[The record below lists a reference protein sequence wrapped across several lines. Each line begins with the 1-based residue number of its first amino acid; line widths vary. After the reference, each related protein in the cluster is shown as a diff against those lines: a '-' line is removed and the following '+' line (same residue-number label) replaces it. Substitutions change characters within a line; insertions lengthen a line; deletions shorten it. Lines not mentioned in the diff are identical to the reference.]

1 MGKSSRMNALL
12 VEILLAILF
21 FALAATVIL
30 RCFSA
35 AYEQASRAD
44 ARDQALAGAQNVA
57 AVLSATADPEQA
69 LRELGFSEEDGWAL
83 EGAGWRLTVS
93 LGARPAGAGTM
104 QTAEIAA
111 TAGDAALFVLP
122 VAHYLPEEAAAQ

>member
-1 MGKSSRMNALL
+1 MGKSSRVNALL

-44 ARDQALAGAQNVA
+44 ARDRALAGAQNVA
-57 AVLSATADPEQA
+57 AGHWKAM
-69 LRELGFSEEDGWAL
+69 
-83 EGAGWRLTVS
+83 AG
-93 LGARPAGAGTM
+93 G
-104 QTAEIAA
+104 
-111 TAGDAALFVLP
+111 
-122 VAHYLPEEAAAQ
+122 

>member
-1 MGKSSRMNALL
+1 MGKSSRVNALL

-30 RCFSA
+30 RCFFA

-57 AVLSATADPEQA
+57 AALCASVDPEQA
-69 LRELGFSEEDGWAL
+69 LRELGFSEEGGWAL
-83 EGAGWRLTVS
+83 EGDGWRLTVS
-93 LGARPAGAGTM
+93 LDAQAAPAGTM

-111 TAGDAALFVLP
+111 TAGDAALFTLP
-122 VAHYLPEEAAAQ
+122 VARYLPGEAAQ

>member
-1 MGKSSRMNALL
+1 MGKSSRVNALL

-44 ARDQALAGAQNVA
+44 ARDRALAGAQNVA
-57 AVLSATADPEQA
+57 AALCASVDPEQA
-69 LRELGFSEEDGWAL
+69 LRELGFRRRRL
-83 EGAGWRLTVS
+83 GAGRRWLAADRF
-93 LGARPAGAGTM
+93 AGRAAAPAGTM

-111 TAGDAALFVLP
+111 TAGDAALFTLP
-122 VAHYLPEEAAAQ
+122 VARYLPGEAAQ